1 MNFLYYCSVKLI
13 RYIQQLIG
21 KFDLHR
27 KLRQVKRQK
36 RIHNFTTARSAG
48 ILFSCRNEDE
58 FEAVKEFK
66 QFLESEAIETAVLGF
81 VDDAEVPDHYLLR
94 KGFQF
99 FCQKDLKWSKVP
111 GVLFVR
117 EFSQKR
123 FDILFDLSLED
134 LFPVKYVLKLN
145 PAAYK
150 IGRLVESHKE
160 YDLMIDIDKD
170 TSIPYLIEQIRH
182 YLSIIHT
189 AKP

>member
-1 MNFLYYCSVKLI
+1 MIFLYYCSVKLI
-13 RYIQQLIG
+13 QKIQRLFG
-21 KFDLHR
+21 KFELHR
-27 KLRQVKRQK
+27 KLRQVSRQK

-48 ILFSCRNEDE
+48 ILFSCRNEEE

-81 VDDAEVPDHYLLR
+81 VDDPEIPDHYLLR

-117 EFSQKR
+117 DYSQKP

-134 LFPVKYVLKLN
+134 LFPVKFILKLS
-145 PAAYK
+145 PASYK
-150 IGRLVESHKE
+150 VGRLVESHRE
-160 YDLMIDIDKD
+160 YDLMIDIEKD

>member
-1 MNFLYYCSVKLI
+1 MFFLYYCSVKLI
-13 RYIQQLIG
+13 RYIQRLIG
-21 KFDLHR
+21 KFELHR
-27 KLRQVKRQK
+27 KLRKVNRQK
-36 RIHNFTTARSAG
+36 RIYNFTTARSAG
-48 ILFSCRNEDE
+48 ILFSCRSEEE

-99 FCQKDLKWSKVP
+99 FCLKDLKWSKVP
-111 GVLFVR
+111 GVLFVKD
-117 EFSQKR
+117 FSQKP

-134 LFPVKYVLKLN
+134 LFPVKYVLKLS

-150 IGRLVESHKE
+150 VGRLVVSHGE
-160 YDLMIDIDKD
+160 YDLMIDIGKE